1 MSPFLVWG
9 AKVTK
14 APTDGT
20 GGTTADGAYAVVWD
34 SYDWTPN
41 TTITDYSTINAV
53 ADTLSGLAL
62 TAAASTTVA
71 ATRGVAAPF
80 TTART
85 CDTTKWATATACE
98 GVTKWALD
106 TGVNFTSSTSKG
118 SKRAWIWLA
127 DANPTSKASV
137 FGVEKDD
144 VLEIT
149 IHQHNAFVLET
160 VCKLPVGAAD
170 KQGREN
176 IWGVA
181 TYTHAGASATL
192 LGASAVMAALVSFF

>member
-1 MSPFLVWG
+1 
-9 AKVTK
+9 
-14 APTDGT
+14 
-20 GGTTADGAYAVVWD
+20 VVWD

-41 TTITDYSTINAV
+41 ATITDYSTINAV

-62 TAAASTTVA
+62 TEPASTVVE

-80 TTART
+80 TTVRT
-85 CDTTKWATATACE
+85 CDTNKWAKADSCE

-106 TGVNFTSSTSKG
+106 TGVNWTSSSAKG

-127 DANPTSKASV
+127 DANPSSKSSV
-137 FGVEKDD
+137 FGVEKEDE
-144 VLEIT
+144 LEIT
-149 IHQHNAFVLET
+149 IHQHNAYLGTNSLCELAAAAET
-160 VCKLPVGAAD
+160 

-181 TYTHAGASATL
+181 TFTHDGASATL